1 MQKMNYNN
9 ITKHLKKCGKFWKW
23 GGGTLVT
30 KLTRK
35 LNGII
40 YTAVMLLLLL
50 AAILGIVRAVY
61 DNAEKEA
68 FSKLDLETMQY
79 KRSISVQIA
88 SDRENLTSMAS
99 LIGEKY
105 DISEYTEVCQSFK
118 ATGLCT
124 DIGLLVPGDILITKR
139 GELDVSGKLSFEE
152 EKLKGS
158 YISGRMNDVT
168 GSDKDIIRNVVPVAD
183 KDGNIKAMLF
193 GIISADDMTK
203 YYRTQ
208 VSAANTF
215 LCIVEGDSY
224 NFVIDTKN
232 AFTDKNIK
240 NLANV
245 KYKDGYG
252 YSKLQKD
259 IKERK
264 AGYSSFVA
272 NDSNEYLYVRYD
284 SLGIEDW
291 CIILAQP
298 ESVVLANAYI
308 ALRFVAVA
316 LVVICLIILLYV
328 LGVILSNRKKTKASL
343 IASSVRKSLLEM
355 NQNSDG
361 LTDAL
366 RKVAEYAKSRSAFAS
381 DSYEEE
387 YNYIMP
393 ENAAEKLKPDEIRYF
408 NDRLLFYT
416 ARNRTTHGANMYSSK
431 MQTDRKMKE
440 DMPEFYDFMVAHN
453 IHSIIYNVVVNDNST
468 MYVLGVLNPKNK
480 NTDYL
485 LNKIAVC
492 FSMALYNRKHLEKT
506 QKMALMDSLTGTKN
520 RAAFSQ
526 DIKKDN
532 YINSDYTCV
541 YVDVNE
547 LNYFNN
553 KYGHA
558 AGDQMLRF
566 IGENL
571 INAFRDSDVYRMGG
585 DEFLII
591 NYGASYENVVKRL
604 KTLNVIIE
612 GMKYHIAVGVKS
624 CEAGYNLEDAVNHAE
639 KEMYQN
645 KARYYQDKELGK
657 LTSIKDRN
665 VVLIKSG
672 ISEIDACL
680 SVMSMRYLG
689 IYLVSLEKDSCVSI
703 LAPEYFKNIDDQTST
718 FSSLISR
725 YIYEFVKPEYQRG
738 LLNFLEYDILKAQFS
753 EGHIPEASYE
763 RVDGES
769 VTLKIYPIKSDTGE
783 SNCIYVFEKRQ
794 Y

>member
-1 MQKMNYNN
+1 MNKF
-9 ITKHLKKCGKFWKW
+9 TKNL
-23 GGGTLVT
+23 
-30 KLTRK
+30 R
-35 LNGII
+35 GII
-40 YTAVMLLLLL
+40 YTVVMLVLLLT
-50 AAILGIVRAVY
+50 AILGIVRTVY
-61 DNAEKEA
+61 DNAEEEA

-79 KRSISVQIA
+79 KKSISVQII
-88 SDRENLTSMAS
+88 SDRETLASMAN

-105 DISEYTEVCQSFK
+105 DISEYNKVCQNFEDV
-118 ATGLCT
+118 GLCT

-139 GELDVSGKLSFEE
+139 GELNVSGKLSFEE

-158 YISGRMNDVT
+158 YISGRMADVT

-183 KDGNIKAMLF
+183 KNGNIKAILF
-193 GIISADDMTK
+193 GIISADNMTE

-208 VSAANTF
+208 VSAENTY
-215 LCIVEGDSY
+215 LCIAESESC

-232 AFTDKNIK
+232 AFTGKNIK

-252 YSKLQKD
+252 YGKLQED
-259 IKERK
+259 IRRGEP
-264 AGYSSFVA
+264 GYTSFVA
-272 NDSNEYLYVRYD
+272 KDSNEYLYVRYD

-298 ESVVLANAYI
+298 ESAVLANTYDALKFI
-308 ALRFVAVA
+308 AVSLVA
-316 LVVICLIILLYV
+316 ICLIILVYV
-328 LGVILSNRKKTKASL
+328 LGVILSNRKKTKVSL
-343 IASSVRKSLLEM
+343 VASSIRKSLLEM
-355 NQNSDG
+355 NQNSAG
-361 LTDAL
+361 LTEAL
-366 RKVAEYAKSRSAFAS
+366 RKVAEYAKSRSAFVS

-387 YNYIMP
+387 CNYIMP
-393 ENAAEKLKPDEIRYF
+393 KNAEEKLKPDEIRYF

-416 ARNRTTHGANMYSSK
+416 ARTRKTHGANVYSSK

-440 DMPEFYDFMVAHN
+440 DMPEFYDFMVSHN
-453 IHSIIYNVVVNDNST
+453 IHSIVYNVVINDNST
-468 MYVLGVLNPKNK
+468 MYLLGVLNPKNK
-480 NTDYL
+480 NTDQL

-492 FSMALYNRKHLEKT
+492 FSMAVYSRKHLEKT
-506 QKMALMDSLTGTKN
+506 QKMALMDTLTGAKN

-526 DIKKDN
+526 DIKKDS

-541 YVDVNE
+541 YIDVNE

-558 AGDQMLRF
+558 AGDQMLKF
-566 IGENL
+566 IGESL
-571 INAFRDSDVYRMGG
+571 VNAFGDSDVYRMGG

-591 NYGASYENVVKRL
+591 NYGASHEDVALRL
-604 KTLNVIIE
+604 KTLNEAIE

-624 CEAGYNLEDAVNHAE
+624 CEAGFNLEDAVNQAE

-657 LTSIKDRN
+657 ITNIKDRN
-665 VVLIKSG
+665 VVLIESG

-680 SVMSMRYLG
+680 SVMSIRYLG
-689 IYLVSLEKDSCVSI
+689 VYFVSLEKDSCVRI
-703 LAPEYFKNIDDQTST
+703 LAPEYFKNIDDQTLS

-753 EGHIPEASYE
+753 EGHIPESSYE
-763 RVDGES
+763 RVDGENI
-769 VTLKIYPIKSDTGE
+769 TLKIYPIKSDTE
-783 SNCIYVFEKRQ
+783 KSDCIWVFEKQ
-794 Y
+794 EY